1 MKKIFLATII
11 ALFAIPLAASA
22 LSDTQ
27 CYAGGGTAFVT
38 NTCICPQ
45 HSTWSFDECVCDFGY
60 TGSKGNCTAGVQS
73 YSQQAEASRCTSIWC
88 YPTTESYESGGG
100 KIYIIGTNKPAT
112 YNSSTGLC
120 ECPTGYSSTAVEYF
134 NNTVTDENFDAS
146 EGVSG
151 TGSSSGSGSGSSG
164 VSSGGSWSTS
174 SYTSGN
180 SGGSTNITMP
190 TVTSTGTL
198 TNPIKAASFSAL
210 IQGIVDWIINIALV
224 LAPLVIVFGGFIYMT
239 AAGDTNKVSQG
250 KQVILYAVIGFIVA
264 LLAKSLVLMFTK
276 LIAS

>member
-1 MKKIFLATII
+1 MVLFTIPFI
-11 ALFAIPLAASA
+11 ASA

-38 NTCICPQ
+38 NTCVCPQ

-60 TGSKGNCTAGVQS
+60 TGSKGNCTVGVQS
-73 YSQQAEASRCTSIWC
+73 YSEQAEASRCTSIWC
-88 YPTTESYESGGG
+88 YPTTESYDSGGG
-100 KIYIIGTNKPAT
+100 TIFIVGTNKQAT
-112 YNSSTGLC
+112 YNYSTGLC
-120 ECPTGYSSTAVEYF
+120 DCPTGYSSTAVEYF

-151 TGSSSGSGSGSSG
+151 TGSSSGSGSGG
-164 VSSGGSWSTS
+164 VGSGGSWSVGG

-190 TVTSTGTL
+190 TVTSTGIL
-198 TNPIKAASFSAL
+198 ANPIKATSFAAL
-210 IQGIVDWIINIALV
+210 IQGIVDWIINVALV

>member
-1 MKKIFLATII
+1 MNAENAYQQTKSDC
-11 ALFAIPLAASA
+11 AAS
-22 LSDTQ
+22 
-27 CYAGGGTAFVT
+27 GGDWQG
-38 NTCICPQ
+38 NRCDCPGGC
-45 HSTWSFDECVCDFGY
+45 TEINNVCVAAVPSMEDLC
-60 TGSKGNCTAGVQS
+60 TGSGSAWSGGSN
-73 YSQQAEASRCTSIWC
+73 W
-88 YPTTESYESGGG
+88 SGGG
-100 KIYIIGTNKPAT
+100 
-112 YNSSTGLC
+112 
-120 ECPTGYSSTAVEYF
+120 
-134 NNTVTDENFDAS
+134 
-146 EGVSG
+146 SG
-151 TGSSSGSGSGSSG
+151 GSSG

-190 TVTSTGTL
+190 TVTSTGAL

-250 KQVILYAVIGFIVA
+250 KQVILYAVIGFVVA